1 MTTRSIS
8 IPLLSL
14 LLFALPIS
22 APAQKPETAA
32 TGYFAWAQEFLHAM
46 YPSLNGKKY
55 SFTLEGYGDYDH
67 PNAPIRFFSMSI
79 GEGPKGQY
87 VRVIGGYEAF
97 APPPKDFHLG
107 PQYYKQFLDAGFT
120 FDENG
125 RLMYFEASGPVV
137 DKNRPGTPYGDFLD
151 SKSDPTLDEVN
162 AELKSEGAKYGPGQQ
177 AALEKGLPLETLS
190 HFLGKVQVIKVEPV
204 PVGITPSGVVCV
216 VDWSVSIRAQQRD
229 GSMLAY
235 ILAFDQFDGS
245 LFSLYRVPNSQVSDT
260 TK

>member
-1 MTTRSIS
+1 MKTRSIS
-8 IPLLSL
+8 ALLLSL
-14 LLFALPIS
+14 VLFALPIS

-107 PQYYKQFLDAGFT
+107 PQYYKQLLNAGFT

-125 RLMYFEASGPVV
+125 RLMYFEASGPIV
-137 DKNRPGTPYGDFLD
+137 DKTAIGTPYGDFLD
-151 SKSDPTLDEVN
+151 SKSNPTPDEVN

-177 AALEKGLPLETLS
+177 AALEKALPLETLS
-190 HFLGKVQVIKVEPV
+190 RFLGNVHVIKVKPV
-204 PVGITPSGVVCV
+204 PLGITPSGVVYWV
-216 VDWSVSIRAQQRD
+216 VWDVSIQAQQQD
-229 GSMLAY
+229 GSTLTYML
-235 ILAFDQFDGS
+235 FSDQFDGN
-245 LFSLYRVPNSQVSDT
+245 LISLYRVPNSQVSDT